1 MTENERIKNHIE
13 DCEHRIGNILG
24 FMESNSDADIFSC
37 EENIVVL
44 KDVIIALEEIQQYR
58 AIGTIGEFKDLKE
71 KNEKQLEAIKLL
83 TIAAI
88 CYEKNLDIIR
98 KEMKENKELLT
109 LYCKLPTVQYIKN
122 TIALSKLEDSD
133 IDVNNIESI
142 DEIIRIFDWQ

>member
-1 MTENERIKNHIE
+1 M
-13 DCEHRIGNILG
+13 
-24 FMESNSDADIFSC
+24 
-37 EENIVVL
+37 
-44 KDVIIALEEIQQYR
+44 
-58 AIGTIGEFKDLKE
+58 KE

-98 KEMKENKELLT
+98 KEMKENKELVT

-122 TIALSKLEDSD
+122 TIALSKLADSD

-142 DEIIRIFDWQ
+142 DEIIRIFDWR